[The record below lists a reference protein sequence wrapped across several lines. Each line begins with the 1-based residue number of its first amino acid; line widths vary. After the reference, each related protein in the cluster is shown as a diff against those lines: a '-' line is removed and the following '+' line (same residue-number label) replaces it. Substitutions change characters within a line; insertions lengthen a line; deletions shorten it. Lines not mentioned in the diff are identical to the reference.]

1 MPRFAANISMMFP
14 DLPVAE
20 RMLAARDLGFAA
32 VEFLSPY
39 PDPATEIRRWLDDA
53 GLEMILLNTPPGDAA
68 GGERGLA
75 GVPGREADF
84 RVHFEQALDYALA
97 LDVPMIHLLAGVV
110 AERDRDEALSVL
122 VDNVRFA
129 ADRAAERG
137 IRILLEPLNSEDT
150 PGYLLTRTDETRRCI
165 EAIDRDNVRLQFD
178 FYHRQIM
185 EGNLAQRLAG
195 SLDIIGHIQFS
206 SVPGRHEPQ
215 YGEVN
220 LPYLFD
226 LCDTLGYAGWIG
238 CEYRPKTTV
247 LDGLTWGERYGLGAR
262 KA

>member
-20 RMLAARDLGFAA
+20 RMRAARDLGFSA

-39 PDPATEIRRWLDDA
+39 PDPADEIRRWLDDA
-53 GLEMILLNTPPGDAA
+53 GVRLILLNTPPGDAA
-68 GGERGLA
+68 NGERGLA
-75 GVPGREADF
+75 AVPGRQADF
-84 RVHFEQALDYALA
+84 RDHFERALEYALA
-97 LDVPMIHLLAGVV
+97 LNVPMIHVLAGVV
-110 AERDRDEALSVL
+110 ANDDREAAWSVF
-122 VDNVRFA
+122 VENVRFA
-129 ADRAAERG
+129 ADRAAGHR
-137 IRILLEPLNSEDT
+137 IRILLEPLNSQDT
-150 PGYLLTRTDETRRCI
+150 PGYFLTRTDEARHCI
-165 EAIDRDNVRLQFD
+165 EAIDRENVRLQFD

-185 EGNLAQRLAG
+185 EGNLARRLADN
-195 SLDIIGHIQFS
+195 LDIIGHIQFS

-215 YGEVN
+215 HGEVN

-247 LDGLTWGERYGLGAR
+247 VDGLTWGKPYGLGTR
-262 KA
+262 